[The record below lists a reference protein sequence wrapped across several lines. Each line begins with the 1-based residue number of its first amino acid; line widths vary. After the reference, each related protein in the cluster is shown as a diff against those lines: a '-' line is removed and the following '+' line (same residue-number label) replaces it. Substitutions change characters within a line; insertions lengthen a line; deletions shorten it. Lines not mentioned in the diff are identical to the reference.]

1 MLQKQLVT
9 LLKTKNLN
17 RITSIEVSVVP
28 PAMKLDIS

>member
-17 RITSIEVSVVP
+17 RITSIEVFRG
-28 PAMKLDIS
+28 ATGYET